1 MRQPKKKTTSK
12 TKPPSSGKTEG
23 GFGTEADD
31 GERSGSTGF
40 VGRSLACSIPLSIWW
55 LQFSAN
61 QAGVEIVVALV
72 ADRGAIRSF
81 KHSMRGFDYWLDVM
95 DGF

>member
-1 MRQPKKKTTSK
+1 MRQPKKKTSK
-12 TKPPSSGKTEG
+12 TKPPSSGKTED
-23 GFGTEADD
+23 GFGIQADD
-31 GERSGSTGF
+31 GERLGSTGF
-40 VGRSLACSIPLSIWW
+40 VGRSLAGSVPLSIGW
-55 LQFSAN
+55 LQFPAN

-81 KHSMRGFDYWLDVM
+81 KDSMRGFDYRLDVV

>member
-1 MRQPKKKTTSK
+1 M
-12 TKPPSSGKTEG
+12 
-23 GFGTEADD
+23 
-31 GERSGSTGF
+31 
-40 VGRSLACSIPLSIWW
+40 SIGW
-55 LQFSAN
+55 LQFPAN

-81 KHSMRGFDYWLDVM
+81 KDSMRGFDYRLNVV